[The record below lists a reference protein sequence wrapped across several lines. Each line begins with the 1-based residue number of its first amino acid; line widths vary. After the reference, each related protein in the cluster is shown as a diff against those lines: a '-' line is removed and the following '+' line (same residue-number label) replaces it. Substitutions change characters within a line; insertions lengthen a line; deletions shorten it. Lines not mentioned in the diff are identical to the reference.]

1 MSDKRGLYVPNKA
14 AVAVKPIARPMA
26 AVGGR

>member
-1 MSDKRGLYVPNKA
+1 MSDKRGLYVLNKA
-14 AVAVKPIARPMA
+14 AVAARPVARPMA